1 MFISLYFQTFW
12 PKWLIFFGHFKN
24 TSVYDRK
31 MTKKRPGMNI
41 ITFFLLP
48 TCNFRKYAD
57 AGWSWTFA
65 QQERN
70 NCFGEISAFCPHR
83 QAPFCNKRV
92 MLKTLNNNLL
102 TFMRKNGA
110 WFSKVFFRRP
120 SEAVEVGLQKQLAC
134 QPDRNVHKIIHSVD
148 LSNCEEI
155 GCSALTG
162 GLLTCYAGEEAL
174 CCGHGIRSLYCL

>member
-1 MFISLYFQTFW
+1 LVTEIFGYLSHSYIKTRCKCLLAYIFRHSDRNDLF
-12 PKWLIFFGHFKN
+12 FFGHFKN

-92 MLKTLNNNLL
+92 MLKTLN
-102 TFMRKNGA
+102 
-110 WFSKVFFRRP
+110 
-120 SEAVEVGLQKQLAC
+120 
-134 QPDRNVHKIIHSVD
+134 
-148 LSNCEEI
+148 
-155 GCSALTG
+155 
-162 GLLTCYAGEEAL
+162 
-174 CCGHGIRSLYCL
+174 